1 VTLVAVPMDESPRT
15 HYYTLSWWI
24 LFLSMGSLIEAMVLI
39 VFIANLADLVGGKL
53 PFREVLSLVLLLLL
67 IVPTGA
73 IALIAPFATKI
84 VLSPQGIEYRTLA
97 YVFRSGWGDLV
108 NVGFRH
114 MGRPGR
120 SLVLKSQKAEVV
132 LRQWAYLLPGDIRR
146 HALRRG
152 IPISWFGSDKGR
164 QLLSDLREMAP
175 HLNV

>member
-1 VTLVAVPMDESPRT
+1 MAVPMGELPRT
-15 HYYTLSWWI
+15 HYYTLPWWI

-39 VFIANLADLVGGKL
+39 VFVANLVDLVSGRL
-53 PFREVLSLVLLLLL
+53 PFTEVLSLVLLLLL

-73 IALIAPFATKI
+73 IALIAPFITKI
-84 VLSPQGIEYRTLA
+84 ALSPQGIEYHTLA
-97 YVFRSGWGDLV
+97 YVFRSEWRDLV

-120 SLVLKSQKAEVV
+120 SLVLKSQRPEVLV
-132 LRQWAYLLPGDIRR
+132 RPWASLLPGNIRR
-146 HALRRG
+146 HAIRRG

-164 QLLSDLREMAP
+164 RLLTDLREMAP

>member
-1 VTLVAVPMDESPRT
+1 MGELPRT
-15 HYYTLSWWI
+15 HYYTLPWWV

-39 VFIANLADLVGGKL
+39 VFVANLADLVSGML
-53 PFREVLSLVLLLLL
+53 PFREVMSLVLLILL
-67 IVPTGA
+67 IVPMGA

-97 YVFRSGWGDLV
+97 YVFRSEWGDLI

-120 SLVLKSQKAEVV
+120 SLVLKSQKPEVV
-132 LRQWAYLLPGDIRR
+132 LRRWANLLPGDIRR
-146 HALRRG
+146 HAIQRG